1 MTTITTKTTNNYD
14 DFFHFNVCPKEH
26 EMRKSFHQRSGDSL
40 AITIR
45 ELLASNDKK
54 YLNSI
59 HQNTLLA
66 KAILLANSDSFVK
79 ASDYKDIP
87 FGAVSTLE
95 KAGCLAFL
103 SYHILLF
110 SKIETLSIEDLT
122 NIISTKGYRMWRF
135 EKDKKS
141 LNIPT
146 ISLPVLKEIF
156 PEKLSSCSSL
166 DEVYEILGN
175 AVGIGGSMF
184 FIDNLIE
191 YFSSSKTQ
199 KYQLTRLWS
208 FDEILNN
215 LSHGIPVPVRVNNSI
230 YLNDP
235 NKKEGHYVLLVGID
249 QGYAFI
255 IDSNFDKTNCLA
267 TCPIRD
273 FLEAVIHNPGL
284 IAAWN
289 ISNLF

>member
-1 MTTITTKTTNNYD
+1 MNITAETNNNYI
-14 DFFHFNVCPKEH
+14 DFSHFDVCSEEH
-26 EMRKSFHQRSGDSL
+26 QMRKSFHQRSGDSL

-45 ELLASNDKK
+45 KLLSSNNKK

-59 HQNTLLA
+59 HQNVLLA
-66 KAILLANSDSFVK
+66 KAILLANSNSFVK
-79 ASDYKDIP
+79 ASDYTDIP

-110 SKIETLSIEDLT
+110 SKIENLSIEDLT
-122 NIISTKGYRMWRF
+122 NIISTKGYRMWKF
-135 EKDKKS
+135 ENDKKS
-141 LNIPT
+141 LNIPA
-146 ISLPVLKEIF
+146 ISLPDLKEIF
-156 PEKLSSCSSL
+156 SEKLSSCSSL

-175 AVGIGGSMF
+175 PVGIGGSMF

-199 KYQLTRLWS
+199 KYQLTRLWH

-215 LSHGIPVPVRVNNSI
+215 LSREIPVPVRVNNSI

-235 NKKEGHYVLLVGID
+235 SKEGGHYVLLVGID

-255 IDSNFDKTNCLA
+255 VDSNFDKTNCLT
-267 TCPIRD
+267 TCPIRN

>member
-1 MTTITTKTTNNYD
+1 MSTIATETTNKYA
-14 DFFHFNVCPKEH
+14 DFFHFNVCPEEH
-26 EMRKSFHQRSGDSL
+26 HMRKSFHQRAGNSL
-40 AITIR
+40 AISIKK
-45 ELLASNDKK
+45 LLSSNNKK
-54 YLNSI
+54 YLGSI

-66 KAILLANSDSFVK
+66 KAIELGYNNYFVK
-79 ASDYKDIP
+79 ASDYKDVP

-110 SKIETLSIEDLT
+110 SKVETLSIEDLT

-135 EKDKKS
+135 ENNPKI

-146 ISLPVLKEIF
+146 LSLPDLKEIF
-156 PEKLSSCSSL
+156 SEELSSCSSL
-166 DEVYEILGN
+166 DEVYEILGKP
-175 AVGIGGSMF
+175 VGIGGSMF

-191 YFSSSKTQ
+191 YFSRSQTK
-199 KYQLTRLWS
+199 KYQLTRLWN
-208 FDEILNN
+208 FDEILHN
-215 LSHGIPVPVRVNNSI
+215 LSKGIPVPVRVNNSI

-235 NKKEGHYVLLVGID
+235 RKKEGHYVLLVGID

-255 IDSNFDKTNCLA
+255 IDSNFNKTGCL
-267 TCPIRD
+267 TPCPIRD